1 MPNRF
6 GTAPLRSDARRTTC
20 WDGTAGAT
28 ATGSQTLTAE
38 EAEIVD
44 CYRASAP
51 QWQQNIAMTA
61 RAAAGESKKK
71 AEDNLHAA
79 DGRKAANA

>member
-1 MPNRF
+1 ML
-6 GTAPLRSDARRTTC
+6 G
-20 WDGTAGAT
+20 WDSGRDGN
-28 ATGSQTLTAE
+28 GSQTLTAE